1 MERRSGFTNNTK
13 HVAMMCLTF
22 LHNLRFPEMLPDSR
36 VEGYVPQKAPIEIVV
51 TKIIILELFSLLY
64 QRDIQS
70 KILEAN
76 SHELKQIDVT
86 KF

>member
-1 MERRSGFTNNTK
+1 
-13 HVAMMCLTF
+13 
-22 LHNLRFPEMLPDSR
+22 MLPDSR
-36 VEGYVPQKAPIEIVV
+36 VEGLVPQKAQIEIVM